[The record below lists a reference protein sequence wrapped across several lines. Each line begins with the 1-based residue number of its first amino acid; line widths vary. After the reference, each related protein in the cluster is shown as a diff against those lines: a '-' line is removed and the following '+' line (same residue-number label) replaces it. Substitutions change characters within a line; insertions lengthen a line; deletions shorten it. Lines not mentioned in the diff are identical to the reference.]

1 MSVDARIISQRRHL
15 CLVIVRA
22 VALLLGLVGAL
33 AAGMAFQSRI
43 GRFTG
48 FEYLVVPV
56 LAILGAF
63 WVPALVLAATSRPLA
78 RWLVP
83 VPGPATE
90 CPQCGYSLKNLKAPI
105 CPECGLSLRTVERPG
120 ATTHSPK

>member
-1 MSVDARIISQRRHL
+1 MSVDLRVIQRRRHL

-22 VALLLGLVGAL
+22 VALLLALVGAL

-43 GRFTG
+43 GRFSG
-48 FEYLVVPV
+48 FEYLAVPV

-63 WVPALVLAATSRPLA
+63 WVPTLVLAAASRPLS

-83 VPGPATE
+83 VPGPASE
-90 CPQCGYSLKNLKAPI
+90 CPRCGYSLKNLKAPI
-105 CPECGLSLRTVERPG
+105 CPECGLTLRSTESAPARTPG
-120 ATTHSPK
+120 QK